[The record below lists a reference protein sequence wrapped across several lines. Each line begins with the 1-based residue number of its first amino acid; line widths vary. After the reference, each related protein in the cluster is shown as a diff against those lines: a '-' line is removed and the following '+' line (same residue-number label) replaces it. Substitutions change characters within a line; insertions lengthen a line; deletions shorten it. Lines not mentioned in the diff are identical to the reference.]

1 MIVERNIMS
10 VKPGRVD
17 EMLELIKEI
26 NETIPAPHAVR
37 VYAWP
42 IGASSEQVVAEYEY
56 GSEVEADRHTSEWMA
71 TPESASQ
78 LKRYYELLSDIGHS
92 RERWTLIE

>member
-10 VKPGRVD
+10 VKPGRVV

-26 NETIPAPHAVR
+26 NESHPTPHAVR

-42 IGASSEQVVAEYEY
+42 IGSSSEQVVAEYEY
-56 GSEVEADRHTSEWMA
+56 ESGAEADRHTNEWLA
-71 TPESASQ
+71 TPAGASQ
-78 LKRYYELLSDIGHS
+78 LKRWYELLSDIGHS
-92 RERWTLIE
+92 KEHWTLIE